1 MIIGS
6 TAIKHWFPDFTREPK
21 DLDYITSEQFPI
33 EESGYF
39 NRNTTIKIEIL
50 NNPVLQHYVHDKYSY
65 IPKYCPVNEL
75 YTLKISHC
83 FWDLPNKTWDKHM
96 WDIQFL
102 KSKGCVFI
110 PELFNDLYKYWNTLH
125 GVNKRSNLDMS
136 ADEFFDNFITF
147 PVEHDTLHELLIQH
161 EYFVNQDKPTYTKI
175 LIGEVLV
182 SEDKF
187 NLLTEQEK
195 FNLVFEEVAVMA
207 LERYS
212 DLYYK
217 AAYNKMLKKFI
228 INHAPMFEAVWII
241 QNHKKLLTEIPF
253 NFIKHL
259 NEKINS

>member
-21 DLDYITSEQFPI
+21 DLDYVVYRKETFDKQLLEGLSDEKV
-33 EESGYF
+33 EVLE
-39 NRNTTIKIEIL
+39 
-50 NNPVLQHYVHDKYSY
+50 NPVLLDY
-65 IPKYCPVNEL
+65 INQPVCSPNEL

-110 PELFNDLYKYWNTLH
+110 PELFNDLYEYWNTLH

-241 QNHKKLLTEIPF
+241 ENHKKLLTEIPF